1 MEAVSHLKYVTA
13 GMLYRN
19 HIITPNKKAFSDQP
33 GGHALYTAA
42 GISVWDKTTGI
53 LAKVNSNF
61 PAEWFDL
68 LSEQG
73 LDTRGLQV
81 EESDADLRAF
91 YAYDQNGKIETENP
105 LGLYAKLGLEFPKS
119 LLGYVSPSH
128 SEERKRELSS
138 FQLKIRDIPSEYF
151 DVSAVHICPLTYD
164 SQLTLASML
173 HNQNITSITI
183 DAGDYLAS
191 QFWAELPALF
201 TSVSAFHISERKIND
216 LFFRRTKDLW
226 EMAEG
231 LAELGCDTIVIK
243 RGALGQLLYDNH
255 AKERWEIPAYPV
267 NVIDPTGAGSAF
279 CGGFLAGLRNTYDP
293 LTSVLYGNVSAS
305 FSIEGASPFY
315 CMGVMPG
322 LQNARLEALRRVIKK
337 V

>member
-1 MEAVSHLKYVTA
+1 
-13 GMLYRN
+13 MLYRN
-19 HIITPNKKAFSDQP
+19 HIITPDKRAYSDQP

-53 LAKVNSNF
+53 LAKVNPNY
-61 PAEWFDL
+61 PREWFDKFI
-68 LSEQG
+68 SKG
-73 LDTRGLQV
+73 LDIRGIQV
-81 EESDADLRAF
+81 DDSDTDLRAF
-91 YAYDQNGKIETENP
+91 YAYDENGEIETENP
-105 LGLYAKLGLEFPKS
+105 LGVYAKVGLTFPKS
-119 LLGYVSPSH
+119 LLGYVSTSH
-128 SEERKRELSS
+128 SEERKRELLS
-138 FQLKIRDIPSEYF
+138 FQLKIRDIPAEYF
-151 DVSAVHICPLTYD
+151 DVSAVHICPLTYN
-164 SQLTLASML
+164 SQIALASLL
-173 HNQNITSITI
+173 HNQNITTITI

-201 TSVSAFHISERKIND
+201 TSVSAFHISERKITD

-231 LAELGCDTIVIK
+231 LATLGCDTIVIK
-243 RGALGQLLYDNH
+243 RGAKGQLLFDNH

-267 NVIDPTGAGSAF
+267 NVVDPTGAGSAF
-279 CGGFLAGLRNTYDP
+279 CGGFLAGFRNTYDP

-305 FSIEGASPFY
+305 ISLEGVSPFY

-322 LQNARLEALRRVIKK
+322 LPNARLEYLRREIKK

>member
-1 MEAVSHLKYVTA
+1 MVEISDLKYITA

-42 GISVWDKTTGI
+42 GISVWDKMTGI
-53 LAKVNSNF
+53 LAKVNPDYPEDWLKLFTSK
-61 PAEWFDL
+61 
-68 LSEQG
+68 G
-73 LDTRGLQV
+73 LDVRGIQV
-81 EESDADLRAF
+81 GDTDTDLRAF
-91 YAYDQNGKIETENP
+91 YAYDESGVIETENP
-105 LGLYAKLGLEFPKS
+105 LGVYAKLGIAFPRS

-128 SEERKRELSS
+128 SDERKRELLS
-138 FQLKIRDIPSEYF
+138 FKLKIKDIPSEYF
-151 DVSAVHICPLTYD
+151 DISAVHICPLTYD
-164 SQLTLASML
+164 SQIALASLL
-173 HNQNITSITI
+173 HNQNITTITI
-183 DAGDYLAS
+183 DAGDYMAS

-201 TSVSAFHISERKIND
+201 TSVSAFHISERKITD

-231 LAELGCDTIVIK
+231 LAALGCDTIVIK
-243 RGALGQLLYDNH
+243 RGAKGQLLFDNH

-279 CGGFLAGLRNTYDP
+279 CGGFLAGFRNTYDP

-305 FSIEGASPFY
+305 ISIEGASPFY
-315 CMGVMPG
+315 YMGIMPR
-322 LQNARLEALRRVIKK
+322 LPNARLEALRRMIKK